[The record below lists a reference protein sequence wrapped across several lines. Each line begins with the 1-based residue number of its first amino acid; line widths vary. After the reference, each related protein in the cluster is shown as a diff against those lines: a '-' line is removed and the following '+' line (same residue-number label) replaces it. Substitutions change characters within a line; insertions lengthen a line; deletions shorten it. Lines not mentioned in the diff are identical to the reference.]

1 MIYALLSSWLMM
13 WMPVGGDHRGAVVAT
28 VAAGATVASDSR
40 TYTLAMPTA
49 QMVSVLR
56 TELFVDSGRLYPCRG
71 NPACSSWGHDL
82 ALSAPGVKIDGP
94 RLVFTVHVSG
104 TYAINAMFAPSI
116 AGDLVVSAV
125 PVARNGLI
133 RITQSAVQAGP
144 ASDIVFQGF
153 VQTVHGQIEQMLNDK
168 GTLDLAQYLA
178 MSAKDPKLPPPRLP
192 GVSCVDPSQIQ
203 VRSVATDPPSSSV
216 RAMVTVN
223 APAAGSTGC

>member
-1 MIYALLSSWLMM
+1 MPMIYAFLSSWLMV
-13 WMPVGGDHRGAVVAT
+13 WMPVGGGHRGAVVA
-28 VAAGATVASDSR
+28 ATAPDPRS
-40 TYTLAMPTA
+40 YTLAMPTA

-56 TELFVDSGRLYPCRG
+56 TELFTDSGRLYPCRG

-125 PVARNGLI
+125 PVARDGLI
-133 RITQSAVQAGP
+133 HVTQSVVQAGP
-144 ASDIVFQGF
+144 TSDIVFQGF
-153 VQTVHGQIEQMLNDK
+153 VQTVHGQLEQLLNDK

-178 MSAKDPKLPPPRLP
+178 MSAKNPKLPPPRLP
-192 GVSCVDPSQIQ
+192 GVSCVEPSQIQ
-203 VRSVATDPPSSSV
+203 VQSVATDPPSSSV

-223 APAAGSTGC
+223 APAAGSRGC

>member
-1 MIYALLSSWLMM
+1 MPTIYALLSSWLMV
-13 WMPVGGDHRGAVVAT
+13 WMPIGGGHRGAPPVSAIP
-28 VAAGATVASDSR
+28 SDPRS
-40 TYTLAMPTA
+40 YTLTMPTA

-82 ALSAPGVKIDGP
+82 ALSAPGMKIDGP

-116 AGDLVVSAV
+116 AGDLVVAAV

-133 RITQSAVQAGP
+133 HMTQSTVQA
-144 ASDIVFQGF
+144 ASTSDIAFQAF
-153 VQTVHGQIEQMLNDK
+153 VETVHGQIEQLLNDK

-192 GVSCVDPSQIQ
+192 GVSCVQPSQIQ
-203 VRSVATDPPSSSV
+203 VQSVATDPPSSSV
-216 RAMVTVN
+216 TAMVTVN
-223 APAAGSTGC
+223 APAAGSRGC

>member
-1 MIYALLSSWLMM
+1 MPMIYALLSSWMIL
-13 WMPVGGDHRGAVVAT
+13 WMPSAGVHRGA
-28 VAAGATVASDSR
+28 AGAGGGVDPR
-40 TYTLAMPTA
+40 PYTLTMPTA

-94 RLVFTVHVSG
+94 RVVFTVHVAGS
-104 TYAINAMFAPSI
+104 YAINAMFAPSV
-116 AGDLVVSAV
+116 AGDLVVSTV

-133 RITQSAVQAGP
+133 HITQANVQAAP
-144 ASDIVFQGF
+144 TSDIVFQGF
-153 VQTVHGQIEQMLNDK
+153 VQTVHGQLEGLLNDK

-192 GVSCVDPSQIQ
+192 GVSCVEPSQIQ
-203 VRSVATDPPSSSV
+203 VQSIATDPGASAV
-216 RAMVTVN
+216 TAMVTVN
-223 APAAGSTGC
+223 QAAGGGKGC

>member
-1 MIYALLSSWLMM
+1 MIYAMLSSWLMV
-13 WMPVGGDHRGAVVAT
+13 WMSVGSGHRGAVVA
-28 VAAGATVASDSR
+28 ATASDPRS
-40 TYTLAMPTA
+40 YTLAMPTA
-49 QMVSVLR
+49 QMVSVLT

-125 PVARNGLI
+125 PVARDGLI
-133 RITQSAVQAGP
+133 HVTQSAVQAGP

-178 MSAKDPKLPPPRLP
+178 MSAKNPKLPPPRLP

-203 VRSVATDPPSSSV
+203 VQSVATDPPSSSV

-223 APAAGSTGC
+223 APAAGSHGC

>member
-1 MIYALLSSWLMM
+1 VPTIYALLSSWLML
-13 WMPVGGDHRGAVVAT
+13 WMPLGGLHQRAA
-28 VAAGATVASDSR
+28 VAATAPDPRS
-40 TYTLAMPTA
+40 YTLAMPTA

-133 RITQSAVQAGP
+133 HVTQSVVQAGP

-192 GVSCVDPSQIQ
+192 GVSCVEPSQIQ
-203 VRSVATDPPSSSV
+203 VQSVATDPPSSSV
-216 RAMVTVN
+216 TAMVTVN
-223 APAAGSTGC
+223 APAGGSRGC

>member
-1 MIYALLSSWLMM
+1 MPTIYAFLSSWLMV
-13 WMPVGGDHRGAVVAT
+13 WMPIGGGHRGAPP
-28 VAAGATVASDSR
+28 VAAAPSDPRS
-40 TYTLAMPTA
+40 YTLAMPTA
-49 QMVSVLR
+49 QMVSILK

-82 ALSAPGVKIDGP
+82 ALSAPGVKVDGP
-94 RLVFTVHVSG
+94 RIVFTVHVSG
-104 TYAINAMFAPSI
+104 SYAINAMFAPSI

-133 RITQSAVQAGP
+133 HMTQSAVQAAP
-144 ASDIVFQGF
+144 TSDIVFQGF

-192 GVSCVDPSQIQ
+192 GVSCVEPSQIQ
-203 VRSVATDPPSSSV
+203 VQSVATDPPSSSV
-216 RAMVTVN
+216 TAMVLVN
-223 APAAGSTGC
+223 APAAGSHGC

>member
-1 MIYALLSSWLMM
+1 VPTIYALLSSWFML
-13 WMPVGGDHRGAVVAT
+13 WVPLGGGHRGAG
-28 VAAGATVASDSR
+28 VAATSR
-40 TYTLAMPTA
+40 DPRSYTLAMPTA
-49 QMVSVLR
+49 QMVSVLK
-56 TELFVDSGRLYPCRG
+56 TELFVDGGRLYPCRG

-82 ALSAPGVKIDGP
+82 ALSAPGVKVDGP

-133 RITQSAVQAGP
+133 HVTQSAVQAGP

-153 VQTVHGQIEQMLNDK
+153 VQTLHGQIEQMLNDK

-203 VRSVATDPPSSSV
+203 VQSVATDPPSSSV
-216 RAMVTVN
+216 RAMVTVT
-223 APAAGSTGC
+223 APAAGSAGC

>member
-1 MIYALLSSWLMM
+1 VPTIYALLSSWLMV
-13 WMPVGGDHRGAVVAT
+13 WMPSGAGHRAAVT
-28 VAAGATVASDSR
+28 AAPASDPRS
-40 TYTLAMPTA
+40 YTLAMPTA
-49 QMVSVLR
+49 QMVSILR

-71 NPACSSWGHDL
+71 NPVCSSWGHDL

-116 AGDLVVSAV
+116 AGDLVVAAV

-133 RITQSAVQAGP
+133 HMTQSTVQA
-144 ASDIVFQGF
+144 ASTSDIAFQAF
-153 VQTVHGQIEQMLNDK
+153 VQTVHGQIEQLLNDK

-192 GVSCVDPSQIQ
+192 GVSCVQPSQIQ
-203 VRSVATDPPSSSV
+203 VQSVATDPPSSSV
-216 RAMVTVN
+216 TAMVLVN
-223 APAAGSTGC
+223 APAAGSRGC